1 MNTTIGEDLIMSLP
15 NSEFCLN
22 ITLYPI
28 ISAHTEYRM
37 NTIAEVSTV
46 AYSEISRRLENRKYI
61 TGLRSNNHPL
71 GVVLLMISL
80 SLMLSVCDCIVQ
92 ILFFNSRLTGYN
104 LLPKAIKMLPV
115 CPVLR
120 NLTKAGVI
128 NVNYP
133 IRETLIHVTFCFR
146 SSYRADLPFCTDAS
160 QL

>member
-61 TGLRSNNHPL
+61 TGLRSNSHPF
-71 GVVLLMISL
+71 GVVFLI
-80 SLMLSVCDCIVQ
+80 
-92 ILFFNSRLTGYN
+92 ILEY
-104 LLPKAIKMLPV
+104 K
-115 CPVLR
+115 
-120 NLTKAGVI
+120 
-128 NVNYP
+128 Y
-133 IRETLIHVTFCFR
+133 
-146 SSYRADLPFCTDAS
+146 Y
-160 QL
+160 